1 MRHLLQNCILV
12 LFSIILLSV
21 CAAKINASKIIPAGA
36 TEVTRYKTVAF
47 LDFSGN
53 KGRDISSRLETV
65 VIKAEVNDKKQYSVV
80 DRANIDKIIK
90 EQQFQMTMANPDT
103 IVDFGQLV
111 GAEAVWAGHAQ
122 STYNVSRSYE
132 TRSKCM
138 NYVDGKCQYFR
149 EYIVPC
155 ETRDMLINV
164 TPKLTSI
171 STGQVVYAK
180 EFKGK
185 DSTYGCSDNLF
196 TTQSEGELYESAL
209 RNILYNFR
217 LDIAPYLQTIQIK
230 LMSNTDGT
238 NDTSKLLLKN
248 GISFAKNDRMEKAC
262 ELWQNGLKESPY
274 SISLNYNVGVCRELA
289 GKFNDAL
296 SYFSKAEDYAGKPVR
311 VISDAINRAK
321 ESIENQKTLKQQM

>member
-1 MRHLLQNCILV
+1 MRHILQNCILI
-12 LFSIILLSV
+12 LFSMVVLSG
-21 CAAKINASKIIPAGA
+21 CATKINASKIIPAGA

-53 KGRDISSRLETV
+53 KGRDISSRLETI
-65 VIKAEVNDKKQYSVV
+65 VIKAELNNKKQYSVV

-111 GAEAVWAGHAQ
+111 GAEAVWAGNAQ
-122 STYNVSRSYE
+122 STYNVTRSYE
-132 TRSKCM
+132 TRSKCLK
-138 NYVDGKCQYFR
+138 YIDGKCQYYR
-149 EYIVPC
+149 EYTVPC
-155 ETRDMLINV
+155 ESRDMLINV

-185 DSTYGCSDNLF
+185 DSTYGCADSIF
-196 TTQSEGELYESAL
+196 TPQSEGELYESAL

-217 LDIAPYLQTIQIK
+217 LDIAPYVQTIQIE
-230 LMSNTDGT
+230 LMSSAEGT

-248 GISFAKNDRMEKAC
+248 GISFAKNNRMEKAC
-262 ELWQNGLKESPY
+262 ELWQNGLKESSY
-274 SISLNYNVGVCRELA
+274 SISLNYNIGVCKELA

-296 SYFSKAEDYAGKPVR
+296 SYFSKAEDYAGKPMR
-311 VISDAINRAK
+311 IISDAINRAQ

>member
-12 LFSIILLSV
+12 LFSIILLSG

-155 ETRDMLINV
+155 ETRD
-164 TPKLTSI
+164 
-171 STGQVVYAK
+171 
-180 EFKGK
+180 
-185 DSTYGCSDNLF
+185 
-196 TTQSEGELYESAL
+196 
-209 RNILYNFR
+209 RNSSR
-217 LDIAPYLQTIQIK
+217 L
-230 LMSNTDGT
+230 S
-238 NDTSKLLLKN
+238 
-248 GISFAKNDRMEKAC
+248 
-262 ELWQNGLKESPY
+262 
-274 SISLNYNVGVCRELA
+274 
-289 GKFNDAL
+289 
-296 SYFSKAEDYAGKPVR
+296 
-311 VISDAINRAK
+311 
-321 ESIENQKTLKQQM
+321 

>member
-1 MRHLLQNCILV
+1 MRYILQN
-12 LFSIILLSV
+12 IILIIFSVVLLSG
-21 CAAKINASKIIPAGA
+21 CATKINASKIIPAGS

-53 KGRDISSRLETV
+53 KGRDISSRLETT

-103 IVDFGQLV
+103 RVDFGQLV
-111 GAEAVWAGHAQ
+111 GAEAVWSGNAH

-132 TRSKCM
+132 TRTKCM
-138 NYVDGKCQYFR
+138 NYVDGKCTYLR
-149 EYIVPC
+149 EYTVPC
-155 ETRDMLINV
+155 ETRDMIVNV

-180 EFKGK
+180 EFKGR
-185 DSTYGCSDNLF
+185 DNSYGCSVSIF
-196 TTQSEGELYESAL
+196 TPESEGELYDHAL
-209 RNILYNFR
+209 KNILYGFW
-217 LDIAPYLQTIQIK
+217 LDIAPYVQTIQIE
-230 LMSNTDGT
+230 LMSKTDGT
-238 NDTSKLLLKN
+238 NDSSKLLLKN
-248 GISFAKNDRMEKAC
+248 GISFAKNNRMEKAC

-274 SISLNYNVGVCRELA
+274 SISLNYNIGVCKELA
-289 GKFNDAL
+289 GKYNDAL
-296 SYFSKAEDYAGKPVR
+296 SYFSKAEDYAGKPLKT
-311 VISDAINRAK
+311 ISDAINRAK